1 MIIRR
6 VVANI
11 STNLLKESIKFYTE
25 LFGFQVAMD
34 MDWIVTLAF
43 PSNPIV
49 QISLIRGE
57 QLAKEQIPVSLS
69 IEVDDVD
76 AVHSKAVTLY
86 NNIVYPLTNESWG
99 VRRFHVKDPNGI
111 IINVMSHIK
120 QNEP

>member
-76 AVHSKAVTLY
+76 AVHS
-86 NNIVYPLTNESWG
+86 
-99 VRRFHVKDPNGI
+99 
-111 IINVMSHIK
+111 
-120 QNEP
+120 